1 MRVRAVRL
9 LWILA
14 AAALALLLFKVF
26 VADVYRINS
35 GSMRPT
41 LFGGSAHSGSDAFSE
56 WVLVLYDRAPKL
68 ERFDLAVHEPREG
81 DDAVVKRVVGLPGET
96 ISLSQGDLLVEG
108 KRLGPQVARPA
119 PIPVF
124 DDRFQDLEEFFHYE
138 RGEGLWRREAGVWAL
153 NGANIAAGKS
163 EGMMFFHPGLKDGY
177 LDQDGKRI
185 TGLLEVNDAVLECE
199 FALDE
204 ANAAA
209 RLRFQLVEHEDTF
222 ELRIL
227 AKESGEEVELVRRNA
242 SSLQR
247 SDPLE
252 REIVIASLRLR
263 LERGRFY
270 ELRFSNVDNIVTA
283 ELPELGACLR
293 TRYDENEPGAVP
305 NGHRGPRAA
314 FGGEGLQARFR
325 SIRILRDLYYTR
337 SGTFGTDAPIA
348 LGPDEIFMLGDNSA
362 WSQDSRHY
370 GPVHVSEVAGRPVAV
385 VWPPARMR
393 WL

>member
-1 MRVRAVRL
+1 MRMRAARL

-14 AAALALLLFKVF
+14 AAALALLLFKAF
-26 VADVYRINS
+26 IADVYRINS

-41 LFGGSAHSGSDAFSE
+41 LFGGSARLGSDAFSE
-56 WVLVLYDRAPKL
+56 WVLVLYDRAPQL

-81 DDAVVKRVVGLPGET
+81 DDAVVKRIVGLPGET
-96 ISLSQGDLLVEG
+96 IGLAQGDVLIEG
-108 KRLGPQVARPA
+108 KRLGQEAARPA

-124 DDRFQDLEEFFHYE
+124 DDRFQDPEEFFHYE
-138 RGEGLWRREAGVWAL
+138 REGGLWRREAGVWEL
-153 NGANIAAGKS
+153 NGTNIAAGKS
-163 EGMMFFHPGLKDGY
+163 EGMMFLHPGLRDDY
-177 LDQDGKRI
+177 LDQDGKRVD
-185 TGLLEVNDAVLECE
+185 GLIEVNDAVLECE

-204 ANAAA
+204 ANATA
-209 RLRFQLVEHEDTF
+209 RLRFQLVEQADTF

-227 AKESGEEVELVRRNA
+227 AQENGEEVELVRRNT

-247 SDPLE
+247 TDPLE
-252 REIVIASLRLR
+252 REGVIASVRLR
-263 LERGRFY
+263 VDRGRFY
-270 ELRFSNVDNIVTA
+270 RLRFSNVDNTVTA

-293 TRYDENEPGAVP
+293 TSYDENEPGTVP
-305 NGHRGPRAA
+305 NGHRGPRVA

-337 SGTFGTDAPIA
+337 SGTFGIDAPIA
-348 LGPDEIFMLGDNSA
+348 LGPNEIFMLGDNST

-370 GPVHVSEVAGRPVAV
+370 GPVHLSELVGRPVAV